1 MAVDEMKNPKTKNS
15 RVNNL
20 MREIAHAQKRNFLSD
35 LREIL
40 QDSSYPRRNHID
52 KFGND
57 RLRGLGVARD
67 QILAFPVDFD
77 RRPYNTLALPCECVM
92 YVCMYVLFLLSSQV
106 SFLFLVQVKSSILL
120 TSSRLKSI

>member
-1 MAVDEMKNPKTKNS
+1 MGVLAVDEMKNPPKKRKNS

-57 RLRGLGVARD
+57 RLRGLSL
-67 QILAFPVDFD
+67 IH
-77 RRPYNTLALPCECVM
+77 
-92 YVCMYVLFLLSSQV
+92 
-106 SFLFLVQVKSSILL
+106 I
-120 TSSRLKSI
+120 